1 MIVLLIYTVYRTF
14 ILISYLSGDG
24 SSLMAKN
31 TGQSDTDE
39 EEYNGAPSV
48 LKMKL
53 ILDGLLKNCPASHS
67 LL

>member
-48 LKMKL
+48 
-53 ILDGLLKNCPASHS
+53 
-67 LL
+67 

>member
-1 MIVLLIYTVYRTF
+1 
-14 ILISYLSGDG
+14 
-24 SSLMAKN
+24 MAKN
-31 TGQSDTDE
+31 TGQRDKRD

-53 ILDGLLKNCPASHS
+53 MCAGLFKYCPGSHN